1 MMCYKRERQRVT
13 KLVRLKRRFFGL
25 KCKDSQS
32 QISQMNDDGFLKRAY
47 NQQQQ
52 QTKSLYFNETLAVIG

>member
-1 MMCYKRERQRVT
+1 M
-13 KLVRLKRRFFGL
+13 RLKRRFFGL

-52 QTKSLYFNETLAVIG
+52 TKSQYFNETLAVIG